1 MRRFVPQLFA
11 QIFCISLLLLLAPNS
26 NAQLPIRPSIG
37 RPDIQSR
44 EWELGHLRPEVKAQ
58 YDRQQQARVARREDF
73 RKLQIVNNALM
84 QRMFLASKN
93 NTPKLTPKEI
103 SSSLEEIKKVA
114 QRLRTNLPIP
124 RLETDKDLTSEA
136 VTLSPGLLRLDKAVM
151 SFVENPLF
159 SQPRVYDSEM
169 ATKAGK
175 DLNEIVRLSEFL
187 RKLSKVKHD

>member
-1 MRRFVPQLFA
+1 
-11 QIFCISLLLLLAPNS
+11 
-26 NAQLPIRPSIG
+26 
-37 RPDIQSR
+37 
-44 EWELGHLRPEVKAQ
+44 
-58 YDRQQQARVARREDF
+58 
-73 RKLQIVNNALM
+73 
-84 QRMFLASKN
+84 MFLASKN

-124 RLETDKDLTSEA
+124 RLETDKDLTSDA

-169 ATKAGK
+169 ATRAGK